1 MALGLEP
8 YSLLATRYSLFKAA
22 GGGMGKSVHGVVL
35 AACGLAAASV
45 LVWPMPSMAQQV
57 DSAALTEC
65 LIAKTAQSHIDAMK
79 RLMIS
84 ALQDD
89 TEKLK
94 SEAASYG
101 SMIVQLAIDNCNIT
115 ASQLTD
121 PAVDDAVARYG
132 EKIGEKIMT
141 DAFTRIQ

>member
-1 MALGLEP
+1 
-8 YSLLATRYSLFKAA
+8 
-22 GGGMGKSVHGVVL
+22 MGKSVYGSAVM
-35 AACGLAAASV
+35 AACGLAAASA
-45 LVWPMPSMAQQV
+45 LVWPMPSAAQQV

-65 LIAKTAQSHIDAMK
+65 LVAKTAQNHIDAMK

-89 TEKLK
+89 SEKLRA
-94 SEAASYG
+94 EAASYG
-101 SMIVQLAIDNCNIT
+101 SIIVQLAIDNCNIP

-121 PAVDDAVARYG
+121 PAVDDAIARYG

-141 DAFTRIQ
+141 DAFTRIK